1 MNRFFSFLKT
11 NKRYNRIIA
20 GFVFGIFSFHAPT
33 AAYAAAVAATC
44 IQAKDYLRGCPW
56 NWLDW
61 ALTIAA
67 DSLISPHLA
76 PHILRPSPSIHRLTT
91 TPSKP
96 DENPCIRQANLSS
109 QKPPSM

>member
-20 GFVFGIFSFHAPT
+20 GFVFGFFSFHAPT

-61 ALTIAA
+61 ALTIAGGA
-67 DSLISPHLA
+67 VAAGTLLF
-76 PHILRPSPSIHRLTT
+76 LL
-91 TPSKP
+91 
-96 DENPCIRQANLSS
+96 
-109 QKPPSM
+109 

>member
-33 AAYAAAVAATC
+33 AAVAATC

-61 ALTIAA
+61 ALTIAGGA
-67 DSLISPHLA
+67 VAAVTLLIL
-76 PHILRPSPSIHRLTT
+76 L
-91 TPSKP
+91 
-96 DENPCIRQANLSS
+96 
-109 QKPPSM
+109 